1 MRALVALVVLALAAP
16 AQAFVQL
23 RPQDPHPGEAAH
35 YQNAADTPV
44 QARLDDCWAFEAQT
58 WRRPL
63 NHWTHTLVWAC
74 QGIARQHAGGRT
86 LSDHEAA
93 LESLML
99 AFEAKA
105 RAWSVQALTHPSE
118 ASFQETVFDPPK
130 ALLLASGWYLHLA
143 QQEAVAEEL
152 GLMAVLDA
160 LR

>member
-1 MRALVALVVLALAAP
+1 MRVSPMLLLLVLAAP
-16 AQAFVQL
+16 AQAFVDL
-23 RPQDPHPGEAAH
+23 RPQDPAPADAGA
-35 YQNAADTPV
+35 YQNAVGLLV
-44 QARLDDCWAFEAQT
+44 QDRLEDCWAFEVQT

-63 NHWTHTLVWAC
+63 DHWTHTLVWAC
-74 QGIARQHAGGRT
+74 QDIARQHASGLT

-99 AFEAKA
+99 AYEAEA
-105 RAWSVQALTHPSE
+105 RAWSAQALTHPSE

-130 ALLLASGWYLHLA
+130 ALLLASGWYLHLH

-152 GLMAVLDA
+152 GLLAVLNA